1 MVLQIFIAH
10 SLITRLWLFL
20 LKQLDVP
27 QQRLS
32 GKTNLVIQLPLHPLF
47 SRYGQLSGLVEPVA
61 GLLGAAL
68 VAFIVPILPYA
79 LAFAAVQ
86 VLL

>member
-1 MVLQIFIAH
+1 M
-10 SLITRLWLFL
+10 TRRLLFL

-27 QQRLS
+27 QQKLS
-32 GKTNLVIQLPLHPLF
+32 GKTNFVIQLPHFYPLF

-86 VLL
+86 ISICTISIKKC